1 MGVLVHKADRLPR
14 RQDRTSLELTRV
26 LELYP
31 EYYKLYQES
40 RHCLMEGDGSLPLL
54 SRHFIAFLAIR
65 ESGCDVLLSQTMR
78 SFLGAGGEKSWI
90 TDLNTAPVK
99 LHRLRE
105 MTEILWKYPWKLT
118 NHNIKSLT
126 VGKDS
131 WTLSEI
137 VEAVVIISHHQA
149 LASFGLG
156 TGQERRRGRQERGEA
171 DKPKQENRSHPQL
184 AGRLTEFSWDE
195 QGFSLMSSL
204 YSDMANYIDEK
215 LRKVR
220 SLQPSNQTR
229 QHSDTENICRHV
241 HHLHGIHQD
250 DWTPDGVKDVLTPD
264 ERNFLESCL
273 FQRNDADIESL
284 GKKVGYS
291 RKVYLSVIM
300 LEFKHQSQLL
310 FFLQAV
316 MKHLS

>member
-1 MGVLVHKADRLPR
+1 
-14 RQDRTSLELTRV
+14 
-26 LELYP
+26 
-31 EYYKLYQES
+31 
-40 RHCLMEGDGSLPLL
+40 
-54 SRHFIAFLAIR
+54 
-65 ESGCDVLLSQTMR
+65 
-78 SFLGAGGEKSWI
+78 
-90 TDLNTAPVK
+90 
-99 LHRLRE
+99 
-105 MTEILWKYPWKLT
+105 
-118 NHNIKSLT
+118 
-126 VGKDS
+126 
-131 WTLSEI
+131 
-137 VEAVVIISHHQA
+137 
-149 LASFGLG
+149 
-156 TGQERRRGRQERGEA
+156 
-171 DKPKQENRSHPQL
+171 
-184 AGRLTEFSWDE
+184 
-195 QGFSLMSSL
+195 MSSL

-220 SLQPSNQTR
+220 SLQPSN

-316 MKHLS
+316 MKHLSW

>member
-1 MGVLVHKADRLPR
+1 MI
-14 RQDRTSLELTRV
+14 
-26 LELYP
+26 
-31 EYYKLYQES
+31 
-40 RHCLMEGDGSLPLL
+40 LL
-54 SRHFIAFLAIR
+54 A
-65 ESGCDVLLSQTMR
+65 
-78 SFLGAGGEKSWI
+78 
-90 TDLNTAPVK
+90 
-99 LHRLRE
+99 
-105 MTEILWKYPWKLT
+105 
-118 NHNIKSLT
+118 
-126 VGKDS
+126 
-131 WTLSEI
+131 
-137 VEAVVIISHHQA
+137 VIISHHQA

-156 TGQERRRGRQERGEA
+156 TGQERGRGRQERGEA

-229 QHSDTENICRHV
+229 QQSDTENICRHV